1 MVAGAITVLRNHG
14 ASVYIDSKDPAM
26 PPTTSHVTTAK
37 LKERIQ
43 QSGRFVLL
51 ATENSRESK
60 WVPLELGAADGFKG
74 VPSIAIFPAV
84 EFRNDFAW
92 TKWEYMSLSRRIV

>member
-1 MVAGAITVLRNHG
+1 
-14 ASVYIDSKDPAM
+14 M
-26 PPTTSHVTTAK
+26 PPTTSHLTAAK

-51 ATENSRESK
+51 ATENSGESK
-60 WVPLELGAADGFKG
+60 WVPWVLGAADGFKG

-84 EFRNDFAW
+84 ESWSDFA
-92 TKWEYMSLSRRIV
+92 